1 MNEKFLNNEVT
12 ESADA
17 QKRVNRAEELNRQL
31 FRRENKAATLNAE
44 LFSAADGIRE
54 SRKNSRYDL
63 SGYASAAT
71 DGGFCDGELNRPSP
85 ARRAWTVA
93 IACILAAVMG
103 FFGAVVGIWTL
114 SASGFSNSNSML
126 GNLIIDGSG
135 LETHKVVVDETE
147 LSYTGGFINVAEKVL
162 PSVVELKELQVA
174 DDNGAYSEKGSA
186 SGVIISADGYII
198 TNAHV
203 TDGVDKIR
211 VTTSGKKEYIAD
223 IIAQDVLTD
232 IAVIKVELPEGDT
245 LTPATFGVSAGVKYG
260 QSVVVV
266 GNPMGIGL
274 SVSTGIVSSPDREI
288 TSNGET
294 NNVIQ
299 TDAAVSPGNSGGGM
313 FDIYGNLIGI
323 ICAKTSGDG
332 IEGLG
337 YAVPIDT
344 AKLVANDLMQYGYV
358 KGRAAL
364 GITVASIFDASSS
377 YDYYR
382 SGELSGFLFN
392 SRYGVYIVSTMRSTE
407 LKRGDRLIKI
417 EGERVTSSGMITEKL
432 KGRKPGDRL
441 LLTVERLTADPD
453 DGNAI
458 ETINIEIELFERT
471 W

>member
-31 FRRENKAATLNAE
+31 FHRENKAATLNAE

-103 FFGAVVGIWTL
+103 FFGAVVGIWAL

-162 PSVVELKELQVA
+162 PSVVELKELQAA

-203 TDGVDKIR
+203 TEGVDKIR

-232 IAVIKVELPEGDT
+232 IAVIKVELPDGDT

-337 YAVPIDT
+337 YAVPVDT

-364 GITVASIFDASSS
+364 GITVASIFDASS